1 MNRHLHTRTIPAMGL
16 AAQGSGLP
24 GAAGVT
30 YFELTAS
37 AQAGVEAT
45 Q

>member
-1 MNRHLHTRTIPAMGL
+1 MNRHLHTRPIPAMGL

-24 GAAGVT
+24 GAAGKAD
-30 YFELTAS
+30 FERAAS